1 MLRVTTAGDD
11 PTSYRLRVEGRLVG
25 ASSIEILRQ
34 ELAGAA
40 ATVRPVVV
48 EISGL
53 MFADEEGITLL
64 AAAAERG
71 VKLVGCSP
79 WLASL
84 LEGASSP

>member
-1 MLRVTTAGDD
+1 MLRVTPVGDD

-25 ASSIEILRQ
+25 ASSTEVLRQ
-34 ELAGAA
+34 ELARAA
-40 ATVRPVVV
+40 ATARPLVV
-48 EISGL
+48 ELSGL
-53 MFADEEGITLL
+53 MFADDEAITLL

-84 LEGASSP
+84 LEGASP